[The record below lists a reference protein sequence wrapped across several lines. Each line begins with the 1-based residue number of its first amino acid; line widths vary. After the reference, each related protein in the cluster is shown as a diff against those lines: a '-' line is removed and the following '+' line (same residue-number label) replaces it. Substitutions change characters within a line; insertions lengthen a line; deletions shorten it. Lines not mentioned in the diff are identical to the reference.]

1 MNFNLDTLKSEERA
15 VFALG
20 SLYGKFGYSR
30 YKMSKFEE
38 YDLYVRNKDFL
49 VSDSVITFTDTDG
62 KLLALKPDVT
72 LSIIKNSKIE
82 GGCQKVYYNENVYRI
97 SDSTHSYKEIMQVG
111 LECIGEVDMYHV
123 GEVLSL
129 ACESLKTISDE
140 CVLDVSSI
148 DIVSS
153 LIDAMALSPELEGE
167 IIRCVSEKNLHEA
180 TSICRGAGVDED
192 KIEALKTL
200 ISIHGAPEE
209 VLPALYAKLS
219 SYVPL
224 KSLDAFARVLHLA
237 KESGCGDIIR
247 VDFSVINDMKYY
259 NGIVFKGFISSIP
272 DSVLSGG
279 QYDALVRKMG
289 KDAGAI
295 GFAIYLNLL
304 EGLKETR
311 ESFDVDTLILY
322 DDDTDLSYLTEQ
334 TRKCVALSKT
344 VSAQKVIPQKLRYKN
359 LLNLCGKEGE

>member
-20 SLYGKFGYSR
+20 SLYRKFGYSR

-153 LIDAMALSPELEGE
+153 LIDAMSFLPSLKVKSSVVFPK
-167 IIRCVSEKNLHEA
+167 R
-180 TSICRGAGVDED
+180 ICTRRPPSA
-192 KIEALKTL
+192 A
-200 ISIHGAPEE
+200 
-209 VLPALYAKLS
+209 
-219 SYVPL
+219 
-224 KSLDAFARVLHLA
+224 
-237 KESGCGDIIR
+237 
-247 VDFSVINDMKYY
+247 
-259 NGIVFKGFISSIP
+259 
-272 DSVLSGG
+272 
-279 QYDALVRKMG
+279 QQ
-289 KDAGAI
+289 
-295 GFAIYLNLL
+295 
-304 EGLKETR
+304 GLKK
-311 ESFDVDTLILY
+311 
-322 DDDTDLSYLTEQ
+322 Q
-334 TRKCVALSKT
+334 KSKH
-344 VSAQKVIPQKLRYKN
+344 SKP
-359 LLNLCGKEGE
+359 